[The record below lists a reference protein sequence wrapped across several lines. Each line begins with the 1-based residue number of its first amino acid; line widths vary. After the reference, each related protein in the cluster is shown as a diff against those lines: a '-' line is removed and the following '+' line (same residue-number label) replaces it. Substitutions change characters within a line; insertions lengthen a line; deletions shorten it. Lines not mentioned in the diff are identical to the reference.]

1 MRKSNEKVRK
11 INEKVMKSN
20 EKVRKSNEKVRKT
33 LVKQTGRPA
42 HTDRHETEVAEN
54 LVKTMV
60 LEHRISKTEGIRSRK
75 TKTGFIY

>member
-1 MRKSNEKVRK
+1 MEIIEKVKKSEEKVRKSNEKVK
-11 INEKVMKSN
+11 
-20 EKVRKSNEKVRKT
+20 KSNEKVRKT

-42 HTDRHETEVAEN
+42 GTCRHEARTAKS